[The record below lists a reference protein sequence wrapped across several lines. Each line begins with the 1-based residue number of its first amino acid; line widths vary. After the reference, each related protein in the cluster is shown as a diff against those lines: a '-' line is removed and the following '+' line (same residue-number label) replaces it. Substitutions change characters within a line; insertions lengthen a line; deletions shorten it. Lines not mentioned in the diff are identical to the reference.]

1 MADRPNIVFMIADD
15 HRGTELGHLGSQ
27 AATPHL
33 DALAA
38 RGVSFRQAHCQGGM
52 HGAICVPSRSSVLTG
67 RNIFASATDPT
78 GRDFTGSHTIP
89 DALATFPEALR
100 EAGYRTHA
108 VGKWHNDVAS
118 FRRSFQ
124 TGEALMFGGMSDH
137 YHVPVQSWDAAAGD
151 DAISP
156 EPPGG
161 TRPSRE
167 DVDPSTSDLD
177 HFSTNLFASAAT
189 RFLEDAQGDD
199 DPFLLY
205 VAFTAPHDPRTP
217 PPGWEVDPAS
227 VESPPNLLPEHP
239 FDNGDLRV
247 RDELL
252 APFPRDPEVVR
263 GHIADYYG
271 MIAHLDDGVGRVLA
285 TLDRLGFAEDTVVIY
300 TADHGLAVGQH
311 GLLGKQNVY
320 EHSQR
325 IPLVMAGPGIP
336 AGEVSDGFVWHGDT
350 TATVRRVAGVTADPL
365 AEGASLVDDAGAV
378 DAPRS
383 THGGAYEQTQR
394 TWREGNHKL
403 IVYRPAGE
411 GKRPGSTPG
420 TTMTQL
426 FDLEADPW
434 EMHNLAGQPDY
445 ADVEARLLA
454 GLRAW
459 QEQVGDPFRAAFA
472 EDPERGLE

>member
-1 MADRPNIVFMIADD
+1 MADRPNIVFIIADD

-27 AATPHL
+27 ASTPHL

-78 GRDFTGSHTIP
+78 GIDFKGSHTIP
-89 DALATFPEALR
+89 ETLTTFPQALR

-137 YHVPVQSWDAAAGD
+137 YHVPVQAWDAAAGD
-151 DAISP
+151 DAIAP

-177 HFSTNLFASAAT
+177 HFSTNLFANAAN
-189 RFLEDAQGDD
+189 RFLEDTREDD
-199 DPFLLY
+199 VPFLLY

-217 PPGWEVDPAS
+217 PRGWEVDPAM
-227 VESPPNLLPEHP
+227 VALPPNLLPEHP

-271 MIAHLDDGVGRVLA
+271 MIAHLDDGVGRILA
-285 TLDRLGFAEDTVVIY
+285 KIDRLGLTDDTVVIY
-300 TADHGLAVGQH
+300 TADHGLSVGQH
-311 GLLGKQNVY
+311 GLIGKQNVY

-336 AGEVSDGFVWHGDT
+336 TGEVSDGLVWHGDT
-350 TATVRRVAGVTADPL
+350 TATIRKAAGVGADPL
-365 AEGASLVDDAGAV
+365 AEGASLIDDAGGI
-378 DAPRS
+378 DAPRT

-403 IVYRPAGE
+403 LVYRPAVTE
-411 GKRPGSTPG
+411 KRPGSTPG
-420 TTMTQL
+420 TRMAQL
-426 FDLEADPW
+426 FDLAADPW
-434 EMHNLAGQPDY
+434 EMLNLAGQPAY
-445 ADVEARLLA
+445 ADLEAHLLA
-454 GLRAW
+454 GLRTW
-459 QEQVGDPFRAAFA
+459 QEQVDDPFRAAFA
-472 EDPERGLE
+472 GDPVNELE

>member
-1 MADRPNIVFMIADD
+1 MARRPNIVFMIADD

-27 AATPHL
+27 ASTPNL

-89 DALATFPEALR
+89 EALTTFPQALR

-108 VGKWHNDVAS
+108 VGKWHNDLAS
-118 FRRSFQ
+118 FGRSFQ
-124 TGEALMFGGMSDH
+124 MGEALMFGGMSDH
-137 YHVPVQSWDAAAGD
+137 YHVPVQDWDAADGNDSIA
-151 DAISP
+151 P

-161 TRPSRE
+161 KRPSRE

-177 HFSTNLFASAAT
+177 HFSTNLFANAAI
-189 RFLEDAQGDD
+189 RFLEDIQGDD

-217 PPGWEVDPAS
+217 PAGWEVDPAT
-227 VESPPNLLPEHP
+227 VDLPPNLLPEHP
-239 FDNGDLRV
+239 FDNGDLKV

-263 GHIADYYG
+263 GHIADYLG
-271 MIAHLDDGVGRVLA
+271 MIAHLDDGVSRVLGA
-285 TLDRLGFAEDTVVIY
+285 LDRLGLTDDTIVIY
-300 TADHGLAVGQH
+300 TADHGLSVGQH
-311 GLLGKQNVY
+311 GLIGKQNVY

-325 IPLVMAGPGIP
+325 IPLVMAGPGIA
-336 AGEVSDGFVWHGDT
+336 AGQVSDGLVWHGDT
-350 TATVRRVAGVTADPL
+350 TATIRLLAGVGDDPL
-365 AEGASLVDDAGAV
+365 AEGASLIDREGAV
-378 DAPRS
+378 DAPRT

-403 IVYRPAGE
+403 IVYRPASE
-411 GKRPGSTPG
+411 GTRPGSTPG
-420 TTMTQL
+420 TSMTQL
-426 FDLEADPW
+426 FDLEVDPW
-434 EMHNLAGQPDY
+434 EMRNLAGQPQH
-445 ADVEARLLA
+445 AELEAHLLA
-454 GLRAW
+454 GLREW

-472 EDPERGLE
+472 EASTS